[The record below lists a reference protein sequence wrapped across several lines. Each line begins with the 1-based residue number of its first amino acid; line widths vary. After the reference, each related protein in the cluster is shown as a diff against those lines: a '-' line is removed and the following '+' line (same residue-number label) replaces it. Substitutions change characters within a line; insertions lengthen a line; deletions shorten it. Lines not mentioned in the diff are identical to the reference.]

1 LFVVVNSQDAYYYFL
16 KNGMSTPQFIENM
29 VVSGSGLGGAT
40 LGAFLGSSLGPWGM
54 IGGGLA
60 GGMGFSWASKKIA
73 RYIRKDDTEK
83 MYQLIKVALLWLSR
97 DYMIQNEE
105 EFSKCINA
113 ITSEGAI
120 DTTFIRA
127 MYSIGKDGDDD
138 LLRVQIAY
146 EKLEYYFGAVI
157 RQRKTVCLMKNQQLL
172 LDSINELSKY
182 IDN

>member
-1 LFVVVNSQDAYYYFL
+1 
-16 KNGMSTPQFIENM
+16 
-29 VVSGSGLGGAT
+29 
-40 LGAFLGSSLGPWGM
+40 
-54 IGGGLA
+54 
-60 GGMGFSWASKKIA
+60 
-73 RYIRKDDTEK
+73 

-105 EFSKCINA
+105 EFNKCINA

-120 DTTFIRA
+120 ESKFIRA
-127 MYSIGKDGDDD
+127 MYSIGKDDNND

-172 LDSINELSKY
+172 LDSINELSELIK
-182 IDN
+182 